1 VTFHCIDYISHPK
14 SPANRRGQFRKENAD
29 FAVVDRIAR
38 AFKHVGTGNPNS
50 TTNPPLKVGD
60 VIGWLPARWGHTAWD
75 LSRWDDDTGGV
86 EIASEQGDDLLDV
99 VRRAA
104 DFLRTKF

>member
-1 VTFHCIDYISHPK
+1 MLT
-14 SPANRRGQFRKENAD
+14 SPLLIASPMRSNTWKRANPIRRLTPRL
-29 FAVVDRIAR
+29 R
-38 AFKHVGTGNPNS
+38 
-50 TTNPPLKVGD
+50 VGD
-60 VIGWLPARWGHTAWD
+60 VIGRLPAHWGYAVWD
-75 LSRWDDDTGGV
+75 LSRWDDNTGGV